1 MKLPITYRVTKPVQS
16 VSLLNPKAACVN
28 LISFAWRAQWPSPQ
42 SEHFMAPY
50 AISLPIYSV
59 GAAVLS
65 RGSHNP
71 AGPVS
76 TFHLIYTITLPKH
89 THNSQGREVHH
100 HERKAEEEKETVQ
113 VYRGKSI
120 VERTG
125 EG

>member
-1 MKLPITYRVTKPVQS
+1 M
-16 VSLLNPKAACVN
+16 LNPEDACVN
-28 LISFAWRAQWPSPQ
+28 LISFAGRAQWPSLQ

-89 THNSQGREVHH
+89 THTRTTPKDEQCIIERERDRKRERERECTSLQG
-100 HERKAEEEKETVQ
+100 
-113 VYRGKSI
+113 
-120 VERTG
+120 
-125 EG
+125 

>member
-89 THNSQGREVHH
+89 THTTPKDEKCIIVRERP
-100 HERKAEEEKETVQ
+100 RKRKRLYKFTEVNQ
-113 VYRGKSI
+113 
-120 VERTG
+120 
-125 EG
+125 